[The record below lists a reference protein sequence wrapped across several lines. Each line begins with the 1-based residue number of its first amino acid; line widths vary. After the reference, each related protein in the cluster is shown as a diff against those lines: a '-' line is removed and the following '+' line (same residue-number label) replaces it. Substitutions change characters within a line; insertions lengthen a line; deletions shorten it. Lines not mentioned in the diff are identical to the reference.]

1 MFLGAGE
8 IEQGGTEGFAR
19 HHPQVDL
26 HLAGTADT
34 RLGVTALKH
43 RCFLGP
49 ALQMIHDRG
58 GIVAL
63 NHEVEVAD
71 GLPAAPPAP
80 GPLDLAG
87 LRAAPHPVDQL
98 SGDAVGLVPEDPR
111 VGWILGEPDVLENGC
126 LRLRPEAL
134 DLLDSAL
141 AAGEFEGLEGIDS
154 QFINEQL
161 HLFGAEPRYPH
172 QLEGGSRNLLVKFV
186 EERQPAGIEQT
197 LDFRGKVGP
206 DAVQIGQAA
215 A

>member
-1 MFLGAGE
+1 M
-8 IEQGGTEGFAR
+8 
-19 HHPQVDL
+19 
-26 HLAGTADT
+26 
-34 RLGVTALKH
+34 
-43 RCFLGP
+43 
-49 ALQMIHDRG
+49 
-58 GIVAL
+58 
-63 NHEVEVAD
+63 
-71 GLPAAPPAP
+71 
-80 GPLDLAG
+80 
-87 LRAAPHPVDQL
+87 
-98 SGDAVGLVPEDPR
+98 
-111 VGWILGEPDVLENGC
+111 GWILGEPDVLENGC

-197 LDFRGKVGP
+197 FDFRGKVGP